1 MRPMKIRPQLALFAL
16 GSSLCT
22 AALAALAGWI
32 AARESLPLSDQAALW
47 IALCALGA
55 LLLPLL
61 LGLALARQIGASF
74 AALAGIPK
82 SAVLGRRAETPPGL
96 PIVEAAQCARVLVHA
111 ANVVLAREAALRAA
125 DRSKD
130 EFIAMLGHE
139 LRNPLGTLSAAAYVL
154 GKSAGQDAGGT
165 RATAIV
171 ERQVLHMSRLIEDL
185 LDVNRITRGKVSL
198 NRQPLNLA
206 EVVEKTM
213 REWRLSGQL
222 EKHELRLEL
231 DRVWARAD
239 EARFEQI
246 VSNLIGNAVKYTPD
260 GGRIAVSLR
269 RDRDTAV
276 LRVHD
281 SGVGMPPELA
291 ARVFDLFMQGENAQE
306 RGRGGLG
313 IGLSLVKHLAE
324 LHGGKAFAASSGPG
338 QGSVFTIT
346 LPAIEPRLEHAYAGA
361 NGAQRQAHR
370 VLLIEDNDD
379 VRRSLSSALSA
390 DGHKVYEAASASTG
404 LEAAARVD
412 ADVAIVDLRLPDLD
426 GYQVAEKLRHRPNLA
441 LIALTGYGQPDS
453 RRRAQDAGFDE
464 FVTKPIAPDRLAR
477 LMDVAL
483 ANRGRRASA
492 AARPLP

>member
-1 MRPMKIRPQLALFAL
+1 MKIRPQLVLLTL
-16 GSSLCT
+16 GSSLLALGLGGLAAWT
-22 AALAALAGWI
+22 AAQAPFPLSEDTAWRVALCIAGAVLLPLILGLLAARRISASISALAA
-32 AARESLPLSDQAALW
+32 
-47 IALCALGA
+47 
-55 LLLPLL
+55 
-61 LGLALARQIGASF
+61 
-74 AALAGIPK
+74 IPK
-82 SAVLGRRAETPPGL
+82 SLLRGTKPEIPENLKVR
-96 PIVEAAQCARVLVHA
+96 EAAQCARILVQA
-111 ANVVLAREAALRAA
+111 SSVALGREAALRAA

-154 GKSAGQDAGGT
+154 SKPVLKEGNGE

-171 ERQVLHMSRLIEDL
+171 ERQVQHMSRLIEDL
-185 LDVNRITRGKVSL
+185 LDVNRVTRGKVSL

-206 EVVEKTM
+206 QVVDKAM
-213 REWRLSGQL
+213 REWRLSGQM

-231 DRVWARAD
+231 DEVWARAD

-246 VSNLIGNAVKYTPD
+246 VSNLVGNAVKYTPE
-260 GGRIAVSLR
+260 GGRIAVTLR
-269 RDRDTAV
+269 RDRDTVV

-291 ARVFDLFMQGENAQE
+291 ARVFDLFMQGEAAQQ

-313 IGLSLVKHLAE
+313 IGLTLVKHLAE

-346 LPAIEPRLEHAYAGA
+346 LPAIEPRLEQADAAA
-361 NGAQRQAHR
+361 NGLERQPHR

-379 VRRSLSSALSA
+379 VRRSLSSALAA
-390 DGHKVYEAASASTG
+390 DGHKVCEAATAATG
-404 LEAAARVD
+404 LEAAQRFD
-412 ADVAIVDLRLPDLD
+412 ADVAIVDLKLPDLD
-426 GYQVAEKLRHRPNLA
+426 GYQVAEKLRTHPNLA
-441 LIALTGYGQPDS
+441 LIALTGYGRPDS

-483 ANRGRRASA
+483 AARQRRGE
-492 AARPLP
+492 ARNPA